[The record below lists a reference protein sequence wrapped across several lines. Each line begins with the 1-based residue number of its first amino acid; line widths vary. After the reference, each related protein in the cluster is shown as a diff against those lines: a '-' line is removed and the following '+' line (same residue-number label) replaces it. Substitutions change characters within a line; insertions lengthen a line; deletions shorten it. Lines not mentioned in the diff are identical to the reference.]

1 MKIKGYYTLR
11 CSDVIEDISIYN
23 ETLDELDGFE
33 YEIKHQNVSGILTFK
48 IADDEKQISQVKDFE
63 KFNFPWCDNI
73 LIIEGSL
80 MCENENPGFIIEKRI
95 RDLFILI
102 SICKNGIVDYP
113 AGELFSDKIHIH
125 SCDSF
130 VHSIDFVVLSAKKNK
145 WPNLSS
151 ISIKESIMWWGNY
164 YNSMDSISE
173 NKIGRAINAYS
184 HLFNSSGGSD
194 DPAKLFWAL
203 VGIEAIYVLGNSSLQ
218 EQVNKKTQIFLG
230 ERHEFKKRFSKMYDY
245 RSRFVHG
252 DLNFE
257 NKYFIETKKIE
268 DHLSDFWS
276 NRDFAIS
283 ILVATFQ
290 KLIVENRHNLEF
302 DFVIK
307 E

>member
-130 VHSIDFVVLSAKKNK
+130 VHSID
-145 WPNLSS
+145 
-151 ISIKESIMWWGNY
+151 
-164 YNSMDSISE
+164 
-173 NKIGRAINAYS
+173 
-184 HLFNSSGGSD
+184 
-194 DPAKLFWAL
+194 
-203 VGIEAIYVLGNSSLQ
+203 
-218 EQVNKKTQIFLG
+218 
-230 ERHEFKKRFSKMYDY
+230 
-245 RSRFVHG
+245 
-252 DLNFE
+252 
-257 NKYFIETKKIE
+257 
-268 DHLSDFWS
+268 
-276 NRDFAIS
+276 
-283 ILVATFQ
+283 
-290 KLIVENRHNLEF
+290 
-302 DFVIK
+302 
-307 E
+307 